1 MKYQHEELIQTTEQK
16 DKRIEELELKH
27 EELIQTTQQ
36 KDKRI
41 KELELNQNVLQYDL
55 QTKDRKIQNLESQHE
70 EFIKNTEQKLR
81 MMKEMKGKADFKV
94 VDPVCPSSFC
104 KRNIPLENMIEHMK
118 SCCYVIFDE
127 SHLKLNTGVKI
138 EMKIEMHQLLVHEL
152 AKSRDWFITNIRYI
166 NELWVFY
173 IMHQSEE
180 ETKDVFYYSFKYLD
194 DGGILQS
201 VTVRCAPMGISV
213 EDAVL
218 NNFTTCI
225 PTKHIMHKN
234 QFFANFTMYKA

>member
-41 KELELNQNVLQYDL
+41 KELELNQNDLQHDL

-70 EFIKNTEQKLR
+70 EFIIHVKEQKLR

-94 VDPVCPSSFC
+94 VDPVCPGFC
-104 KRNIPLENMIEHMK
+104 KRNMPLENMIKHMK
-118 SCCYVIFDE
+118 SCRYIIFDE
-127 SHLKLNTGVKI
+127 IRNSCKNISGGYCLKLNKAVD
-138 EMKIEMHQLLVHEL
+138 VHFNCL
-152 AKSRDWFITNIRYI
+152 AKVYKLEESRDWFIVKIPLIEKTM
-166 NELWVFY
+166 FY
-173 IMHQSEE
+173 IMHYSEE
-180 ETKDVFYYSFKYLD
+180 ETKDMFFYNFKCSDEYNYRK
-194 DGGILQS
+194 S
-201 VTVRCAPMGISV
+201 VTVRCAPLGIST

-218 NNFTTCI
+218 NNFTTNI
-225 PTKHIMHKN
+225 YNTIIS
-234 QFFANFTMYKA
+234 FTIYKA